1 MIFLYSLSLPF
12 TSQSYTLFAYIGE
25 LLVIFR
31 VKPPL
36 PCGPSYHLWPPE
48 ALLALL
54 ASGRVWSPSACLT
67 RLPGELGC
75 CRCYLPRPPELK
87 VSKPA
92 LSRVIGCLEHHFW
105 WPTWGGWNIVGSQF
119 ITNVLEI
126 SLCPRYR
133 TRILDEELQI
143 ASYEPAP
150 EIPGS
155 FPGPSTHHAD
165 LIETRRNLSVT
176 YPDKGP
182 DGTDSEEEV
191 DLILSRNQVP
201 ENTLQ
206 GITTCS

>member
-1 MIFLYSLSLPF
+1 M
-12 TSQSYTLFAYIGE
+12 
-25 LLVIFR
+25 
-31 VKPPL
+31 KPLL
-36 PCGPSYHLWPPE
+36 PCGLSYYLRPPE
-48 ALLALL
+48 ASLALL
-54 ASGRVWSPSACLT
+54 ASGRVRSPSARLT

-75 CRCYLPRPPELK
+75 HRCYLPRPPELK

-92 LSRVIGCLEHHFW
+92 LSCVVGCLEHHFW

-126 SLCPRYR
+126 SPHPRYR

-143 ASYEPAP
+143 ASYEPAL

-155 FPGPSTHHAD
+155 FPRLSTHRTD
-165 LIETRRNLSVT
+165 LIETLRNLGVT